1 MILTIPLAWMQLTH
15 QKIRFLVALGGIVFI
30 ITLLFMQLGFQ
41 DALYKSATQVHNTIK
56 GDLFLISSQYKALT
70 SQQSFP
76 RSRLYQALGFDGVQD
91 ANFLYVQFAKFKNP
105 NTGQKYPIYVL
116 GIDPATSAFNLPG
129 VEKNLD
135 TIKVANTLLF
145 DQASRPEFG
154 PIAKEFSQGKP
165 PTIELYSFNEQV
177 GSKIKVGGLFTLGP
191 SFGVDGNLVANYL
204 TLLEL
209 FTDRK
214 ADKIDI
220 GLLTLK
226 PGADL
231 QKIRANLS
239 ANLPK
244 DVEVITREEFV
255 ALEKDYWAN
264 RTPIGF
270 VFNLSVTMAF
280 IIGTAIVYQI
290 LYTNITNHLV
300 EYATLK
306 AMGFKNNYLL
316 RVVFQ
321 QAMIL
326 SLVGYIPGFIIA
338 MGLYKLAAKETQL
351 PVEMNLHNGVIVL
364 TSGVLMC
371 ICSGAVAIGKLRAA
385 DPADIF

>member
-105 NTGQKYPIYVL
+105 ETGQKYPIYVL
-116 GIDPATSAFNLPG
+116 GIDPATSAFNLSG

-135 TIKVANTLLF
+135 TIKVANTVLF

-154 PIAKEFSQGKP
+154 PIVKEFSKGK
-165 PTIELYSFNEQV
+165 TINVELYSFNEQV

-191 SFGVDGNLVANYL
+191 SFGVDGNLVVNYL

-226 PGADL
+226 PGVDL
-231 QKIRANLS
+231 RKVMANLS

-255 ALEKDYWAN
+255 ALEKGYWAN

-290 LYTNITNHLV
+290 LYTNISNHLV

-338 MGLYKLAAKETQL
+338 LGLYRLAAKETQL
-351 PVEMNLHNGVIVL
+351 PVEMNLHNGIIVL

-371 ICSGAVAIGKLRAA
+371 VFSGAVAIGKLRAA

>member
-1 MILTIPLAWMQLTH
+1 MQLTH

-105 NTGQKYPIYVL
+105 ETGQKFPIYVL
-116 GIDPATSAFNLPG
+116 GIDPATSAFNLSG

-135 TIKVANTLLF
+135 VIKVANTVLF
-145 DQASRPEFG
+145 DEASRPEFG
-154 PIAKEFSQGKP
+154 PIVKEFSQGKVLNV
-165 PTIELYSFNEQV
+165 ELYSFNEQV
-177 GSKIKVGGLFTLGP
+177 GSKIKIGGLFALGP
-191 SFGVDGNLVANYL
+191 SFGVDGNLIVNYL

-209 FTDRK
+209 FADRK

-226 PGADL
+226 PGAD
-231 QKIRANLS
+231 IRKVMANLS

-244 DVEVITREEFV
+244 DVEVITRKEFV
-255 ALEKDYWAN
+255 ALEKGYWAN

-338 MGLYKLAAKETQL
+338 LGLYKLASKETQL
-351 PVEMNLHNGVIVL
+351 PVEMNLHNGIIVL

-371 ICSGAVAIGKLRAA
+371 IFSGAVAIGKLRAA

>member
-15 QKIRFLVALGGIVFI
+15 QKIRFAVALGGIVFI

-41 DALYKSATQVHNTIK
+41 DALYKSATQVHNNLK

-76 RSRLYQALGFDGVQD
+76 RARLYQALGFDGVE
-91 ANFLYVQFAKFKNP
+91 AVKFLYVQFAKFKNP
-105 NTGQKYPIYVL
+105 ETGQKYPIYVL
-116 GIDPATSAFNLPG
+116 GMDPAESVFNLPG

-135 TIKVANTLLF
+135 IIKVANTVLF
-145 DQASRPEFG
+145 DEAARPEFG

-165 PTIELYSFNEQV
+165 LNVELYSFNEQV
-177 GSKIKVGGLFTLGP
+177 GSKIKVGGLFALGP
-191 SFGVDGNLVANYL
+191 SFGVDGNLVVNYL

-226 PGADL
+226 PGADI
-231 QKIRANLS
+231 QKVRANLS

-244 DVEVITREEFV
+244 DVEVITRKEFV
-255 ALEKDYWAN
+255 AIEKGYWAN

-338 MGLYKLAAKETQL
+338 LGLYKLAAKETQL
-351 PVEMNLHNGVIVL
+351 PVEMNLHNGILVL
-364 TSGVLMC
+364 ISGVLMC